1 MSHDNDNT
9 QLTLSEVQGPLNQLN
24 VNLTGPEG
32 RRWLSA
38 LNRFLRREG
47 AAWDVRNFDVW
58 KSVKLGTYKNISELK
73 KALMDSGFKLISDD
87 RTNLLLDEM
96 DFSEVAT
103 IIEADL
109 ILVSVKELGFKKGAT
124 SEEVLERAREL
135 GLELCPA
142 EAAPQLQLQF
152 PNQVENPYM
161 YVRSKSGDLS
171 CFHITNSMIFAALP
185 TSLQDFWS
193 ASGYFVFVRL
203 RK

>member
-1 MSHDNDNT
+1 
-9 QLTLSEVQGPLNQLN
+9 
-24 VNLTGPEG
+24 
-32 RRWLSA
+32 
-38 LNRFLRREG
+38 
-47 AAWDVRNFDVW
+47 
-58 KSVKLGTYKNISELK
+58 VKLGTYKNISELK

-109 ILVSVKELGFKKGAT
+109 ILVSLKELGFKKGAT

-142 EAAPQLQLQF
+142 EAAPQLQIQF

-171 CFHITNSMIFAALP
+171 CFHSTNSMIFAALP
-185 TSLQDFWS
+185 TSLQSFWS
-193 ASGYFVFVRL
+193 ASEYFVFVRL